1 MYDPKYGDPRT
12 LAEVPKWLMHK
23 LGMGKK
29 SLIAIPVVIMAIFAL
44 ITMFSAAY
52 TIDANA
58 KGVVMRF
65 GKFHALAMPGLN
77 FKIPY
82 VDSYV
87 QVRTEK
93 VFEEKFGFTTSRKD
107 GAKASTITP
116 ETYGTNS
123 AALMLTGD
131 RNVAV
136 VPWIVQYQ
144 VIDPIAFLF
153 NVEEPVALLRD
164 KAEAVVRAVVGDRSM
179 LEVIRERALIASESW
194 PILQQELDNAGCGIK
209 IVVVEM
215 YKTDVPGPVQA
226 AFNAV
231 NEATQ
236 NKQTVIYKAEQAYND
251 VIPKARGEA
260 KKIIQTAQGYAAEKV
275 NNAKGDTAVFLSLY
289 EEYKLR
295 PEITKQRLYYETM
308 QLVLSNAENI
318 RYVDGKL
325 ESVLPLLN
333 MNSAKGGK

>member
-1 MYDPKYGDPRT
+1 MYDPRRDDPQT
-12 LAEVPKWLMHK
+12 MGELIQLFKHK
-23 LGMGKK
+23 MGLSRKV
-29 SLIAIPVVIMAIFAL
+29 LVAIPIAIVTLFAL
-44 ITMFSAAY
+44 ITVFSAAY

-93 VFEEKFGFTTSRKD
+93 VFQEEFGFTTSRKPGD
-107 GAKASTITP
+107 KASTVTT

-144 VIDPIAFLF
+144 VLDPVAYLF
-153 NVEEPVALLRD
+153 NVEDPVALLRD

-194 PILQQELDNAGCGIK
+194 PILQQELDDAGCGIK
-209 IVVVEM
+209 IVVIEM

-236 NKQTVIYKAEQAYND
+236 NKQTVIYNAEQAYNE

-275 NNAKGDTAVFLSLY
+275 NNAKGDTAVFLALY

-295 PEITKQRLYYETM
+295 PKITEQRLYYETM
-308 QLVLSNAENI
+308 QYVLSKAENI

-325 ESVLPLLN
+325 DSVLPLLN
-333 MNSAKGGK
+333 MNSTQNK